1 LQRAAVGFRVHSG
14 WAAMVV
20 VAVEKTEPIVLARR
34 RLQLVRTF
42 SYTFR
47 QPYHTAEKMEPAEA
61 AAFVRSVET
70 ESREL
75 ALAGIRS
82 QQKELERP
90 DFSLCDGA
98 LLLAA
103 GRKLP
108 EFQKILASHALI
120 HTADGE
126 LFREALRRSCS
137 GAGLALHE
145 IAERQLLASA
155 TQRLKKRADFLNRKL
170 TALGKSLGPPWTQ
183 DEKLSALAAWLVLAS

>member
-1 LQRAAVGFRVHSG
+1 MQRAAVGFRVHSG
-14 WAAMVV
+14 WAAMVA
-20 VAVEKTEPIVLARR
+20 VALEKAAPIVVARR
-34 RLQLVRTF
+34 RLRLVTTF

-47 QPYHTAEKMEPAEA
+47 QPYHTAEKMEPTEA
-61 AAFVRSVET
+61 AAFVHSVEA

-75 ALAGIRS
+75 ALAGLRS
-82 QQKELERP
+82 LKKELEQLEY
-90 DFSLCDGA
+90 SLCGGA

-108 EFQKILASHALI
+108 EFEKILTSHALI

-145 IAERQLLASA
+145 IAERQLLAAAS
-155 TQRLKKRADFLNRKL
+155 QRLKKRGEFLNRKL
-170 TALGKSLGPPWTQ
+170 TTLGKALGPPWTQ
-183 DEKLSALAAWLVLAS
+183 DEKLAALAAWLVFAS